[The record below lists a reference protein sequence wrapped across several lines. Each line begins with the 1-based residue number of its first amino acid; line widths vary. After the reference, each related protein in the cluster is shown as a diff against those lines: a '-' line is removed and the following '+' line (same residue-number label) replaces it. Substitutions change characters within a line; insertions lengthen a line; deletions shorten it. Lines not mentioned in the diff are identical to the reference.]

1 MRVLPIYIDN
11 YFVINLVISMEKSI
25 GLQLTNRS
33 KPGKEAFDTRPRAV
47 QEWIESLPRAS
58 VGRCAQL
65 IYAMLHETNK
75 LDIRFQDRIAMLE
88 ALREAVQYVALGMQ
102 KHYTSTAF
110 PLPDKSLKIASAT
123 REIYAKMAT
132 GYQIAIEDL
141 LSNSMLMLDKT
152 KLTTYLHRSISYLSQ
167 VLLTTYQVYAPL
179 PNGIWLKLNKLYAFA
194 EENKL
199 HWTQITDNQHQN
211 IKKTTISGEYIR
223 ILLLSL
229 ASPYHLRRG
238 EVAKVYINLER
249 WMHMPT
255 LNKNNAGESII
266 GDFSIDL
273 SKDKPPGYLA
283 ISGDEIFNINVRT
296 LETFALAESLFGEL
310 QQSEEIKSKTLL
322 NINLPQAQ
330 LSHNLIRRLGR
341 TWGAIPKRAHD
352 RQEIHEN
359 IQAAFGMSAIHNTLM
374 IMTHNKSTDSAQ
386 AKDNKLLKAIAT
398 KSHYAEKKVEHIH
411 DVKADVWNMVYDNSH
426 LRLVSNNTSP
436 KVANTP
442 EPGPT
447 AQTCLSNNWRLLNM
461 SDGGFCIQCTG
472 DCGANVQVGELVA
485 YLPATQPAV
494 KRHTIGVIRWMRSDG
509 KNGMTLGGQIL
520 GQEPIAVG
528 ISIAAT
534 GIENNP
540 VQRAILLPAYKT
552 LGRPSALITLATPF
566 RAGAIV
572 KLHMESG
579 EITVKLNDEREGA
592 GLYDEFEYQQLNNPG
607 HNAQTDKNSA
617 KSNDTDF
624 NDIWSSI

>member
-1 MRVLPIYIDN
+1 
-11 YFVINLVISMEKSI
+11 MEKSI
-25 GLQLTNRS
+25 GLQLLTRS
-33 KPGKEAFDTRPRAV
+33 KPGKAAFDTRPRAV

-58 VGRCAQL
+58 VGRCAQM

-88 ALREAVQYVALGMQ
+88 ALRESVQYVALGMQ
-102 KHYTSTAF
+102 KHYTSVAF
-110 PLPDKSLKIASAT
+110 PLPDKSIKIASAT
-123 REIYAKMAT
+123 REIYAMMAT
-132 GYQIAIEDL
+132 GYQIGIEDL

-152 KLTTYLHRSISYLSQ
+152 KLTTYLHRAISYLSH

-199 HWTQITDNQHQN
+199 QWTQITDNQHQN

-238 EVAKVYINLER
+238 EVGKVYINLER

-255 LNKNNAGESII
+255 LNKNKPGESVI
-266 GDFSIDL
+266 GDFSVDL
-273 SKDKPPGYLA
+273 SKDKQPGYLA
-283 ISGDEIFNINVRT
+283 IAGDELFNINVRT
-296 LETFALAESLFGEL
+296 LETFALAEALFGEL
-310 QQSEEIKSKTLL
+310 QLSEEIKSKTLI

-341 TWGAIPKRAHD
+341 TWGAIPKRSHD
-352 RQEIHEN
+352 RRECQEK
-359 IQAAFGMSAIHNTLM
+359 IQVAFGMSTIHKTIMDSIHRDNNTL
-374 IMTHNKSTDSAQ
+374 NSERRVESR
-386 AKDNKLLKAIAT
+386 LLKVISA
-398 KSHYAEKKVEHIH
+398 KSHYEEKIVSHVN
-411 DVKADVWNMVYDNSH
+411 DVRADVWDMVYDNSK
-426 LRLVSNNTSP
+426 LRLVSDNTPP
-436 KVANTP
+436 KVEKQP
-442 EPGPT
+442 DPPL
-447 AQTCLSNNWRLLNM
+447 QSCLSNSWQLLNM

-485 YLPATQPAV
+485 YLPVTTQPI
-494 KRHTIGVIRWMRSDG
+494 KRYSIGVVRWMRSDG
-509 KNGMTLGGQIL
+509 KNGMTLGGQLL
-520 GQEPIAVG
+520 GQNAIPVG
-528 ISIAAT
+528 ISIAAA
-534 GIENNP
+534 GVENNT

-566 RAGAIV
+566 RAGAVV
-572 KLHMESG
+572 KLHMETG

-592 GLYDEFEYQQLNNPG
+592 GLYDEFEYQQLNKPASDLQINNKPANKG
-607 HNAQTDKNSA
+607 N
-617 KSNDTDF
+617 TDF
-624 NDIWSSI
+624 EDIWSSI